1 MKYII
6 SENRLIN
13 LLDKYIEESVGKLKK
28 IPSND
33 VNARD
38 GDFELV
44 ADDGTLVFGYLDYHL
59 SVKPD
64 LFYTLMGLFNVN
76 KNELEK
82 LIEKWFA
89 SHFPDSF
96 LIRAYCSFY

>member
-1 MKYII
+1 MKYVI

-13 LLDKYIEESVGKLKK
+13 LLDKYIEERVGKLKK
-28 IPSND
+28 IPLDD

-44 ADDGTLVFGYLDYHL
+44 TDDRTSIFTYLDYHL

-82 LIEKWFA
+82 LIEKWF
-89 SHFPDSF
+89 SSQFPDSF
-96 LIRAYCSFY
+96 LIQAYCSLY

>member
-1 MKYII
+1 MEYII
-6 SENRLIN
+6 SENRLIK
-13 LLDKYIEESVGKLKK
+13 LIDKYIEERIGKLKK

-44 ADDGTLVFGYLDYHL
+44 ADDGTLIFGYLDYHL

-64 LFYTLMGLFNVN
+64 LFYSLMGLFNLN
-76 KNELEK
+76 KNELEN
-82 LIEKWFA
+82 LIEKWFS

-96 LIRAYCSFY
+96 LIQAYCSLY

>member
-1 MKYII
+1 MKYVI

-13 LLDKYIEESVGKLKK
+13 FLDKYIEERVGKLKK

-44 ADDGTLVFGYLDYHL
+44 SDDGTSIFTYLDYHL
-59 SVKPD
+59 SVKAD
-64 LFYTLMGLFNVN
+64 LFYTLMGLFNLN
-76 KNELEK
+76 KNELEN
-82 LIEKWFA
+82 LIEKWFS

-96 LIRAYCSFY
+96 LIQAYCSLY